1 MMFDYDLQNHIRK
14 ILRMQPSDGV
24 LLGKVREECIELA
37 DAVDNAG
44 QCPISDW
51 GRDAR
56 FSVVSEMAD
65 VAIVLRQL
73 ALRLE
78 CVAEFDA
85 MVEYKVARTEHE
97 MEQAENGNT

>member
-24 LLGKVREECIELA
+24 LLDKVHEECIELV
-37 DAVDNAG
+37 DAVDKARRH
-44 QCPISDW
+44 PIGDW

-65 VAIVLRQL
+65 VAIMLRQL

-97 MEQAENGNT
+97 MAQAENSNT

>member
-14 ILRMQPSDGV
+14 ILRMQLSDGV

-65 VAIVLRQL
+65 VAIMLRQL

-78 CVAEFDA
+78 CAAELDA
-85 MVEYKVARTEHE
+85 LIEYKVARTEHE
-97 MEQAENGNT
+97 MAQAENGNT